1 MSGAGLAGYPP
12 GYMMSTATD
21 PEETTMC
28 SPAMCRSCGK
38 VTWAGCGRHAD
49 QVMAGVPESRQC
61 TCR

>member
-1 MSGAGLAGYPP
+1 
-12 GYMMSTATD
+12 MMSTATD